1 MFFNLQF
8 LLLHMQSNNT
18 IFIVVSE
25 APANS
30 EVKHIGQCICSILY
44 ILMLAFYR
52 IQKKQLKEHSQQNKH
67 KQRLHVHVVIVI
79 SKLSDTI

>member
-1 MFFNLQF
+1 
-8 LLLHMQSNNT
+8 MQNNNK

-30 EVKHIGQCICSILY
+30 EVKHMVQCICNILY

-52 IQKKQLKEHSQQNKH
+52 IQRNSLKNTANKTNTN
-67 KQRLHVHVVIVI
+67 KGFMSML
-79 SKLSDTI
+79 LL